1 MRKSVIAIL
10 VAVLAVCAGGCSD
23 REAVERLNRAEHV
36 MEEHPDSALLLIQ
49 GVDLSRLRTDKD
61 RALYALLRT
70 QALVKNDAVIASD
83 SLIRTAVDY
92 YTRHPRSTY
101 LMKSNF
107 YMGYVLITLQQHEEA
122 IPYATAAYDMAGE
135 CNDPYW
141 RAKAAEQIGGLF
153 DTYYGSTVALPYT
166 RESAIMYK
174 KCGKYLNYLFT
185 KVDEARE
192 EGNIA
197 NHKKAIAILDTVIS
211 EAEKIENNKY
221 ILEYA
226 YNSQLFYTT
235 RDNDYER
242 AKTVLDDMKSCGD
255 SLMVSDHEQ
264 FSIIEILVYDG
275 DTEKARALLDKYDP
289 DKLEINDRVS
299 YYDSYR
305 RYAKKIGDL
314 KLYSSFTDTLLN
326 IQSDVFANISKRDVI
341 VAQKEHYHNRAN
353 EATSLVSKTKSRL
366 FFTLALSIILIILI
380 LIFYRWSVA
389 RKNRKINEGVERL
402 LLITDKFKVN
412 TQEYEK
418 ISHTLKD
425 RNEEI
430 EILSEG
436 ISKLYKDR
444 WEILNELCYDYFE
457 QGDSKQ
463 RQKQILGNI
472 EKNIE
477 LLRSKKNIALL
488 ESSVDKYMGGIIAD
502 IRKECEFLSERDI
515 TFIILI
521 LSGLSPRTIC
531 LITDLKL
538 QSFYTRRRR
547 IIEAI
552 EVSDCKSK
560 QRFIEAL
567 KSVKDL

>member
-23 REAVERLNRAEHV
+23 REAVERLNRAEQV
-36 MEEHPDSALLLIQ
+36 MEEHSDSALLLIQ
-49 GVDLSRLRTDKD
+49 GVDPSRLRTDKD

-70 QALVKNDAVIASD
+70 QALVKNDSVIESD

-92 YTRHPRSTY
+92 YTRHPRAPY

-107 YMGYVLITLQQHEEA
+107 YMGYVLINIQEEEKA
-122 IPYATAAYDMAGE
+122 IPYATAAYDMAKE
-135 CNDPYW
+135 SNNIYW
-141 RAKAAEQIGGLF
+141 IAKAAEQIGNLF
-153 DTYYGSTVALPYT
+153 VTYYGASVALPYT

-174 KCGKYLNYLFT
+174 KCGKILNYLFA
-185 KVDEARE
+185 KVDEAVE

-211 EAEKIENNKY
+211 EAENIMDNYY
-221 ILEYA
+221 ILQYA
-226 YNSQLFYTT
+226 NDVQIFNAI
-235 RDNDYER
+235 RDGNYDK
-242 AKTVLDDMKSCGD
+242 AKINLHYLQRNVD
-255 SLMVSDHEQ
+255 SNNLTLPVQ
-264 FSIIEILVYDG
+264 FCEIEILVYDG
-275 DTEKARALLDKYDP
+275 ETEKARALLDKYDP

-353 EATSLVSKTKSRL
+353 EATSLASKTKSRL

-457 QGDSKQ
+457 QEDSKH

-472 EKNIE
+472 EKNIA
-477 LLRSKKNIALL
+477 LMRSKKNIALL

-502 IRKECEFLSERDI
+502 IRKECEFLTERDI

-552 EVSDCKSK
+552 ENSDCESK

-567 KSVKDL
+567 KPVKD